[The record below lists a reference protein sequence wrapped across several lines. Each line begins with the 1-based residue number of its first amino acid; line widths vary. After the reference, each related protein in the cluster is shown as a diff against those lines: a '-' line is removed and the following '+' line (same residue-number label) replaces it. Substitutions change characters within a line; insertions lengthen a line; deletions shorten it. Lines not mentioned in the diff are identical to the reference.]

1 MAVHDFIGLIGV
13 IVGGG
18 VAIAASILPRRLEQK
33 RAQVH
38 ARAMAFAYVSA
49 VLRMDERR
57 QHGELLNRP
66 VLEALKAGASAT
78 MPQIFGAEVYPRQTE
93 MLPALIEQLSWLE
106 PDDAGNLVL
115 FLNMSDGLDAD
126 AAAMSSGKME
136 KLTREQKI
144 LILEGDL
151 KLRKEMVQL
160 GRTLVARLRPKT

>member
-1 MAVHDFIGLIGV
+1 VGDFIGLIGV

-18 VAIAASILPRRLEQK
+18 VALAAFMLPHWWEQR
-33 RAQVH
+33 RAQAH
-38 ARAMAFAYVSA
+38 ARAMAFAYVSG
-49 VLRMDERR
+49 VLKMDERR
-57 QHGELLNRP
+57 QHGELLHRP

-78 MPQIFGAEVYPRQTE
+78 MPQIFGSEICPNQTD
-93 MLPALIEQLSWLE
+93 MQKALIGRLGQLR

-126 AAAMSSGKME
+126 DAAMSSGKME

-144 LILEGDL
+144 SILEGDL

-160 GRTLVARLRPKT
+160 GRNLATRLRPKT